1 MKIQLPYLV
10 IAFMLVL
17 TTNCFANDD
26 NFHQGKELHEKKC
39 TTCHKSEVYSR
50 NDRRVKTMSAL
61 ETQVDGCMK
70 GAAKAEWS
78 KAQTTS
84 VIDYLNDR
92 YYKF

>member
-1 MKIQLPYLV
+1 MKNNLTLIILSFV
-10 IAFMLVL
+10 FGL
-17 TTNCFANDD
+17 TTNCFADD
-26 NFHQGKELHEKKC
+26 GQFHKGKELHDKKC
-39 TTCHKSEVYSR
+39 TACHKSDVYSR
-50 NDRRVKTMSAL
+50 SDRRVKTMSAL

-84 VIDYLNDR
+84 VIDYLNNR